1 MTFLPGS
8 TLGILGNGQL
18 GRMCA
23 QAAHTMG
30 YQVAVFGPGDAS
42 PAGQVTDLQFPHA
55 FDDLDAV
62 RKFAKAVDV
71 VTLEFENI
79 PVETLDEV
87 SRWAPLRPGS
97 FVLET
102 TQHRI
107 KEKTFL
113 KNNGFPVTEFVE
125 INSLEALETAV
136 TQWNRP
142 AILKTASW
150 GYDGKGQS
158 TVDPGDNLESIWQ
171 QLETDA
177 SILEAKVDFE
187 HELSI
192 MVARDTNGRVVCYEP
207 TLNIH
212 KRHILDISRALNEFN
227 AVTVQDAKA
236 IAQGVVEALDVV
248 GILCVE
254 LFLTRDGQLLVNELA
269 PRPHNSGHLTID
281 AHVTSQFE
289 QQARAACGLPLGD
302 PSQLHP
308 AIMLNLLGD
317 VWQDSTPPWDKILA
331 LPGCHLHLYGKNPAV
346 IGRKMGHLTVTGK
359 TSGEVESRASQVQA
373 LLYPSK

>member
-23 QAAHTMG
+23 QAAHTLG
-30 YQVAVFGPGDAS
+30 YQVAVFGPGASS
-42 PAGQVTDLQFPHA
+42 PAGQVTDLQWVHP

-62 RKFAKAVDV
+62 GQFAQSVDV

-79 PVETLDEV
+79 PVETLNEV

-107 KEKTFL
+107 KEKSFL
-113 KNNGFPVTEFVE
+113 KNQWFPVTEFFEV
-125 INSLEALETAV
+125 NSNDELQRAV
-136 TQWNRP
+136 TQLNRP

-150 GYDGKGQS
+150 GYDGKGQT
-158 TVDPGDNLESIWQ
+158 TVDPGDDLEAIWQ
-171 QLETDA
+171 QLDTDA
-177 SILEAKVDFE
+177 AILEAKVDFE

-192 MVARDTNGRVVCYEP
+192 MVARDTSGNVLCYDP
-207 TLNIH
+207 TLNVH
-212 KRHILDISRALNEFN
+212 ERHILDVSRALGDFETP
-227 AVTVQDAKA
+227 TVSDAKA
-236 IAQGVVEALDVV
+236 IARGIVESLDLVGV
-248 GILCVE
+248 LCVE
-254 LFLTRDGQLLVNELA
+254 LFQTPDGKLLVNELA
-269 PRPHNSGHLTID
+269 PRPHNSGHLTIE
-281 AHVTSQFE
+281 AHATSQFE
-289 QQARAACGLPLGD
+289 QQTRAACGLPLGD
-302 PSQLHP
+302 TSQLHP

-317 VWQDSTPPWDKILA
+317 LWQDGTPPWEKILA

-346 IGRKMGHLTVTGK
+346 VGRKMGHLTITGK
-359 TSGEVESRASQVQA
+359 TTGEVEQRASQVRS
-373 LLYPSK
+373 LLRGNK

>member
-23 QAAHTMG
+23 QAAHTLG
-30 YQVAVFGPGDAS
+30 YQVAVFGPGDQS
-42 PAGQVTDLQFPHA
+42 PAGQVTHLQFPHS

-62 RKFAKAVDV
+62 RKFAQSVDV

-79 PVETLDEV
+79 PVETLNEV

-107 KEKTFL
+107 KEKSFL
-113 KNNGFPVTEFVE
+113 KSHGFPVTEFFE
-125 INSLEALETAV
+125 INSLEAFQRSVEQL
-136 TQWNRP
+136 NRP

-158 TVDPGDNLESIWQ
+158 TVDPGDNLEDIWK
-171 QLETDA
+171 QLDTDA
-177 SILEAKVDFE
+177 AILEAKVDFE

-192 MVARDTNGRVVCYEP
+192 MVARDTSGQVICYDP

-212 KRHILDISRALNEFN
+212 KRHILDVSRALNDFQPE
-227 AVTVQDAKA
+227 TVNDAKA
-236 IAQGVVEALDVV
+236 IAEGIVESLDVMGV
-248 GILCVE
+248 LCVE
-254 LFLTRDGQLLVNELA
+254 LFLTRDRKLLINELA
-269 PRPHNSGHLTID
+269 PRPHNSGHLTLD

-302 PSQLHP
+302 TSQLHP
-308 AIMLNLLGD
+308 AIMINLLGD
-317 VWQDSTPPWDKILA
+317 LWQNGTPPWEQILA

-346 IGRKMGHLTVTGK
+346 VGRKMGHLTITGK
-359 TSGEVESRASQVQA
+359 TSGEVELRASQVQA
-373 LLYPSK
+373 LLQSN